1 MLKKNIS
8 NIITIF
14 GLLLVNYSLYMYS
27 ITNNITYLL
36 FMVIGYS
43 CDYIDGW
50 VARKLNIASTIG
62 SILDGIVDKINHFI
76 LICCMYKKF
85 NLSKKYILLFLIKE
99 IILLFL
105 RCINIKPSKPS
116 FYDKLKTFIFPLSF
130 FLYITNSPLKKIYL
144 NFWFIYDYICLVL

>member
-1 MLKKNIS
+1 MIKKNIS

-27 ITNNITYLL
+27 ITNNIIYLL
-36 FMVIGYS
+36 FMIIGYC

-50 VARKLNIASTIG
+50 VARKLNIVSMIG

-76 LICCMYKKF
+76 LINYMFKKF
-85 NLSKKYILLFLIKE
+85 NLSKVYILIFLIKE

-105 RCINIKPSKPS
+105 RYIQIKPPNPS
-116 FYDKLKTFIFPLSF
+116 FYDKLKTFVFPLSF

-144 NFWFIYDYICLVL
+144 NFWFIYNYICLLL